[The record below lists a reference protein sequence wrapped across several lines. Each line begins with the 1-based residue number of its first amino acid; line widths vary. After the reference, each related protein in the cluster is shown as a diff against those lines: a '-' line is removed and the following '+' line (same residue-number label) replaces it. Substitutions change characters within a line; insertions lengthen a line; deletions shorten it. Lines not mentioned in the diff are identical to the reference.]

1 VTQRSTARGLTLGI
15 LAGIGV
21 LLAYAL
27 LAEPLE
33 LTYGLLVIGFVGG
46 WLIGNGI
53 SFGTWRGREHDTDRA
68 LRWAALVISTLAWVC
83 ALGLAFVISQALVP
97 QASTSLASRATLTG
111 FVDYFTGLEG
121 NFIHFIAFAL
131 MAFMAW
137 RGAR

>member
-1 VTQRSTARGLTLGI
+1 MTQRSTARGLTLGVV
-15 LAGIGV
+15 AGAGV
-21 LLAYAL
+21 GLAYAFL
-27 LAEPLE
+27 TEPLE
-33 LTYGLLVIGFVGG
+33 LTFGLLVIGFVGG

-53 SFGTWRGREHDTDRA
+53 SYGAWRGREHEPQRS
-68 LRWAALVISTLAWVC
+68 LRWAALVITTLAWIF

-97 QASTSLASRATLTG
+97 QASTTVASRITLSG

-121 NFIHFIAFAL
+121 NFVHFIAFAL